1 LKPVLRTDLHCHSSA
16 SDGLLAP
23 AAVVERAHALGV
35 GTLALTDHDTLAG
48 LGEAAAAAD
57 RLGVRFVAGSELSVR
72 PPSGSMH
79 LLAYLPSAVAEPLA
93 TRIRAIADYRAN
105 RNQHIVTR
113 LNELGY
119 ALEWED
125 VARRARG
132 RVGRPH
138 IAAAL
143 VAAGHVGSVQ
153 EAFDRLLADGQPAYV
168 DAGSFGPEEAVE
180 VVASSG
186 GAPVLA
192 HPYSL
197 RLGDAALERFV
208 ARLADC
214 GLRGVECFRPDHDDE
229 QRAFTRRLCAQL
241 GLVPTGG
248 SDSHGKPEGPELGD
262 AGPVPIP
269 EDTLEQLGI
278 T

>member
-1 LKPVLRTDLHCHSSA
+1 LRLELHCHSSA
-16 SDGLLAP
+16 SDGALAP
-23 AAVVERAHALGV
+23 AALVEHAHALGIQ
-35 GTLALTDHDTLAG
+35 TLALTDHDTLGG
-48 LGEAAAAAD
+48 LGEAAAAAE
-57 RLGVRFVAGSELSVR
+57 RLGMRFVPATEISVR

-79 LLAYLPSAVAEPLA
+79 LLAYLSSAGAEPLA
-93 TRIRAIADYRAN
+93 TRIQAISDYRGS
-105 RNQHIVTR
+105 RNQRIVAR

-119 ALEWED
+119 ALEWDD
-125 VARRARG
+125 VARRAKG

-143 VAAGHVGSVQ
+143 VDAGHVGSLQ

-168 DAGSFGPEEAVE
+168 DAGSLGPEEAVE
-180 VVASSG
+180 VVAASG

-197 RLGDAALERFV
+197 RMGDAELERFV

-214 GLRGVECFRPDHDDE
+214 GLRGVEAYRPDHDAA
-229 QRAFTRRLCAQL
+229 QRAFTQRLCAGA

-248 SDSHGKPEGPELGD
+248 SDWHGRPDDGPLGD
-262 AGPVPIP
+262 CGPVPLP
-269 EDTLEQLGI
+269 EDTLERLGI

>member
-1 LKPVLRTDLHCHSSA
+1 M
-16 SDGLLAP
+16 
-23 AAVVERAHALGV
+23 
-35 GTLALTDHDTLAG
+35 TDHDTLGG
-48 LGEAAAAAD
+48 LVEAAAAAD
-57 RLGVRFVAGSELSVR
+57 RLGLRFVPASELSVR

-79 LLAYLPSAVAEPLA
+79 LLAYLPAAGAEPLA
-93 TRIRAIADYRAN
+93 TRIREIGDYRAS
-105 RNQHIVTR
+105 RNERIVAR

-119 ALEWED
+119 AVEWED

-143 VAAGHVGSVQ
+143 VEAGHVASVQ
-153 EAFDRLLADGQPAYV
+153 DAFDRLLADGQPAYV
-168 DAGSFGPEEAVE
+168 DAGSLGPEDAVE
-180 VVASSG
+180 LVAESG

-197 RLGDAALERFV
+197 RLGDAPLERFV
-208 ARLADC
+208 AGLADH

-229 QRAFTRRLCAQL
+229 QRAFTTRLCVQL

-248 SDSHGKPEGPELGD
+248 SDWHGLPDGPGLGD
-262 AGPVPIP
+262 SGPVPVP
-269 EDTLEQLGI
+269 EDTLERLGLA
-278 T
+278 

>member
-1 LKPVLRTDLHCHSSA
+1 
-16 SDGLLAP
+16 
-23 AAVVERAHALGV
+23 
-35 GTLALTDHDTLAG
+35 
-48 LGEAAAAAD
+48 
-57 RLGVRFVAGSELSVR
+57 VRFVPGSELSVR

-79 LLAYLPSAVAEPLA
+79 LLAYLPSAAAEPLA
-93 TRIRAIADYRAN
+93 TRIREIGDYRAS
-105 RNQHIVTR
+105 RNQRIVAK

-119 ALEWED
+119 ALAWDD

-143 VAAGHVGSVQ
+143 VDAGHVGSTQ

-168 DAGSFGPEEAVE
+168 DAGSLGPEEAVE
-180 VVASSG
+180 LVATSG

-208 ARLADC
+208 ERLAGH
-214 GLRGVECFRPDHDDE
+214 GLRGVECFRPDHDDQ
-229 QRAFTRRLCAQL
+229 QRAFSGRLCARL
-241 GLVPTGG
+241 GLVPAGG
-248 SDSHGKPEGPELGD
+248 SDWHGHPDGPELGD
-262 AGPVPIP
+262 SGSVPLP
-269 EDTLEQLGI
+269 EDTLERLGLA
-278 T
+278 

>member
-1 LKPVLRTDLHCHSSA
+1 
-16 SDGLLAP
+16 
-23 AAVVERAHALGV
+23 
-35 GTLALTDHDTLAG
+35 
-48 LGEAAAAAD
+48 
-57 RLGVRFVAGSELSVR
+57 
-72 PPSGSMH
+72 MH
-79 LLAYLPSAVAEPLA
+79 LLGYLPAASAEPLA
-93 TRIRAIADYRAN
+93 SRIREIGDYRAS
-105 RNQHIVTR
+105 RNERIVAR

-143 VAAGHVGSVQ
+143 VDAGHVATVQ

-168 DAGSFGPEEAVE
+168 DAGSLGPEEAVE
-180 VVASSG
+180 LVAASG

-197 RLGDAALERFV
+197 RLGDAPLERFV
-208 ARLADC
+208 ERLAGH
-214 GLRGVECFRPDHDDE
+214 GLRGVECYRPDHDDA
-229 QRAFTRRLCAQL
+229 QRAFTHRLCARL
-241 GLVPTGG
+241 GLVPSGG
-248 SDSHGKPEGPELGD
+248 SDWHGIPEGPELGD
-262 AGPVPIP
+262 SGPVPLP
-269 EDTLEQLGI
+269 EDTLERLGL